1 MKKVLLVTLT
11 LAMAVAG
18 TSSAVDM
25 TGKYGLGF
33 WTQNSAVGGRY
44 WVNDKVGIDV
54 GVGFTSDDDFV
65 NDTTGAQVS
74 ETRTDFSIDG
84 GLLYVVF
91 PTDRAN
97 FFVRPGITF
106 MSEDVRVST
115 GVGAATEFDSQTTF
129 MGSLTLGGEV
139 FFGDHFTLSAGHGLR
154 FMSVSPPGDGDSQTT
169 FGTFGSS
176 ITNIG
181 FHFYFK

>member
-18 TSSAVDM
+18 TTSAVDM

-33 WTQNSAVGGRY
+33 WTENSAVGGRY

-54 GVGFTSDDDFV
+54 GVGFKSEDASV
-65 NDTTGAQVS
+65 NDSSGVAVS
-74 ETRTDFSIDG
+74 ETSTSFSVDG
-84 GLLYVVF
+84 GVMYVVF

-97 FFVRPGITF
+97 FFVRPGVMF
-106 MSEDVRVST
+106 MSEDVAVPT

-129 MGSLTLGGEV
+129 AGSLTLGAEV

-169 FGTFGSS
+169 IETFGSS

>member
-1 MKKVLLVTLT
+1 MKKVLLITLT

-33 WTQNSAVGGRY
+33 WTEHSAVGGRY

-54 GVGFTSDDDFV
+54 GVGFQAEDSFV
-65 NDTTGAQVS
+65 QDTLGSNVS
-74 ETRTDFSIDG
+74 ETRTTFSIDG

-91 PTDRAN
+91 PTERAN
-97 FFVRPGITF
+97 FFVRPGVMF
-106 MSEDVRVST
+106 MSEDVAVPT
-115 GVGAATEFDSQTTF
+115 NVGDATEFDSETTF
-129 MGSLTLGGEV
+129 AGSLTLGAEV

-169 FGTFGSS
+169 FETFGSS

-181 FHFYFK
+181 FHFYF